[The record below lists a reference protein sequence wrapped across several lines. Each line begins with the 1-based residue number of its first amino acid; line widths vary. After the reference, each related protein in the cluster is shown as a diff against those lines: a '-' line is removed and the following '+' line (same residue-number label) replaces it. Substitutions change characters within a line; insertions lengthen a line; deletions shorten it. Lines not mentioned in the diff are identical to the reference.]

1 MIRPPKRRTTLSLPS
16 EMLDQAERIALA
28 ENVTLNTVLTR
39 ALANSLPQLPS
50 PEKARQLLE
59 SYRKAF
65 EIPGFSEEQL
75 LLLDGI
81 VLEPVSPEVPQHHE

>member
-1 MIRPPKRRTTLSLPS
+1 
-16 EMLDQAERIALA
+16 MLDQAERIALA

-50 PEKARQLLE
+50 SERAGQLLE

-65 EIPGFSEEQL
+65 EIPGFSEEEL

-81 VLEPVSPEVPQHHE
+81 VLEPIGREHPSREEGGD

>member
-1 MIRPPKRRTTLSLPS
+1 
-16 EMLDQAERIALA
+16 MLDQAERIALA

-39 ALANSLPQLPS
+39 AVANSLPQLPS
-50 PEKARQLLE
+50 TERAGQLLE

-65 EIPGFSEEQL
+65 EIPGFNEEEL

-81 VLEPVSPEVPQHHE
+81 VLEPIGHDHPDHDEDND